1 MDVFHGDAWWNF
13 LTQSRQQFIR
23 RFICRIILF
32 LYICYTMKKE
42 KGAVFIFLLQTS
54 LSIYYTTIIFHEDI
68 KLLQNTA
75 FLLVIFRITPPN

>member
-1 MDVFHGDAWWNF
+1 
-13 LTQSRQQFIR
+13 
-23 RFICRIILF
+23 
-32 LYICYTMKKE
+32 MKKE
-42 KGAVFIFLLQTS
+42 KGAVTVLNKFFIFLLQTS